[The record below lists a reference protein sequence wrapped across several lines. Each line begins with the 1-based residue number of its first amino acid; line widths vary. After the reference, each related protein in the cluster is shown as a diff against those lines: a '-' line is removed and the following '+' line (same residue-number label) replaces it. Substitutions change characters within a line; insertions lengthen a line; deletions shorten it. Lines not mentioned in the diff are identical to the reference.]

1 MGPLQWHVCT
11 CCSACPCAQV
21 LAYLEQHQP
30 EEEDEADGDQEDE
43 EEEEEEPKC
52 VASSGTVAGCT

>member
-1 MGPLQWHVCT
+1 MACNS
-11 CCSACPCAQV
+11 CSAYPCVQV

-30 EEEDEADGDQEDE
+30 EEEDEADGDQEEE